1 MSNYPKTLNQRIQC
15 QYCTKTCKSNLD
27 MKIQVAR
34 MHSEN
39 VDLATSDCG
48 GECKSDAKDM

>member
-1 MSNYPKTLNQRIQC
+1 
-15 QYCTKTCKSNLD
+15 

-39 VDLATSDCG
+39 VDLPTSDCG
-48 GECKSDAKDM
+48 GEYKSDAKYM

>member
-15 QYCTKTCKSNLD
+15 QYCTKTCNSNHD

-39 VDLATSDCG
+39 VDLPSDCG

>member
-1 MSNYPKTLNQRIQC
+1 
-15 QYCTKTCKSNLD
+15 

-39 VDLATSDCG
+39 VDPPASDCG
-48 GECKSDAKDM
+48 GECKSDAKDT